1 MRKYI
6 LRLLLG
12 AMAAAVIYSSAASA
26 DCVLPAPPSHVPD
39 GESANEQEMM
49 AAMQTLKK
57 YNADVTE
64 YTQCL
69 EFEQRRSL
77 ISTADQEHHRNLA
90 VDALASVAA
99 RFNEQV
105 RRFKARHT

>member
-1 MRKYI
+1 MHKHF
-6 LRLLLG
+6 LKLLLG
-12 AMAAAVIYSSAASA
+12 TVTVAVLYSSAANA
-26 DCVLPAPPSHVPD
+26 ECVLPAPPSHVPD
-39 GESANEQEMM
+39 GGSANEQEMM
-49 AAMQTLKK
+49 AAMETLKK

-90 VDALASVAA
+90 VDTLAGVAA

>member
-1 MRKYI
+1 MRQYF
-6 LRLLLG
+6 LQLLL
-12 AMAAAVIYSSAASA
+12 SAIFSVALCVVASA
-26 DCVLPAPPSHVPD
+26 SECVLPPPPSHIPD
-39 GESANEQEMM
+39 GDSASEQEML

-69 EFEQRRSL
+69 EFAQKRNL
-77 ISTADQEHHRNLA
+77 ISTADQEHHRTLA
-90 VDALASVAA
+90 VDTLAGVAA

-105 RRFKARHT
+105 RKFKARHT

>member
-6 LRLLLG
+6 LRLLLSALFG
-12 AMAAAVIYSSAASA
+12 VMVSASAAGA
-26 DCVLPAPPSHVPD
+26 DCVLPAPPSHIPD
-39 GESANEQEMM
+39 GDSANEQEMM

-57 YNADVTE
+57 YNEDVTE

-69 EFEQRRSL
+69 EFAQKRNL
-77 ISTADQEHHRNLA
+77 ISTADQEHPRNIAVATLA
-90 VDALASVAA
+90 GVAA